1 MARSERPAWNPI
13 QAVAQAIA
21 DGEPWILAWTLH
33 SATSYRR
40 LSRETGIPD
49 HRLDDIYQGAAPGRS
64 ELAALASAWKV
75 DLDDVMRTLPGETPA
90 Q

>member
-1 MARSERPAWNPI
+1 MARPERTGWNPL

-33 SATSYRR
+33 SATAYRR

-49 HRLDDIYQGAAPGRS
+49 HRLDDIYRGAPPHRS
-64 ELAALASAWKV
+64 ELATLARVWKA
-75 DLDDVMRTLPGETPA
+75 DLDDVMLTLPRETPA

>member
-1 MARSERPAWNPI
+1 MARPERPAWNPL

-33 SATSYRR
+33 SATSYRL
-40 LSRETGIPD
+40 LSRQTGIPD
-49 HRLDDIYQGAAPGRS
+49 HRLDDIYRGAAPGPT
-64 ELAALASAWKV
+64 ELTALAKVWKA
-75 DLDDVMRTLPGETPA
+75 DLDDVMLTLPRETPT

>member
-1 MARSERPAWNPI
+1 MARPDRPTWNPL

-49 HRLDDIYQGAAPGRS
+49 YRLDEIYRGARAGRS
-64 ELAALASAWKV
+64 ELAALARVWKA
-75 DLDDVMRTLPGETPA
+75 DLDDVMLTLPRETPA
-90 Q
+90 E

>member
-1 MARSERPAWNPI
+1 MARSERPAWSPL

-33 SATSYRR
+33 SATSYRL

-49 HRLDDIYQGAAPGRS
+49 DRLDEIYRGAAPGRS
-64 ELAALASAWKV
+64 ELAALARVWKA
-75 DLDDVMRTLPGETPA
+75 DLDDVMLTLPRQTPA

>member
-1 MARSERPAWNPI
+1 MARPERTGWNPL

-33 SATSYRR
+33 SATSYRL

-49 HRLDDIYQGAAPGRS
+49 HRLDEIYRGAAPGRS
-64 ELAALASAWKV
+64 ELAALARVWKA
-75 DLDDVMRTLPGETPA
+75 DLDDVMLTLPRETPA

>member
-1 MARSERPAWNPI
+1 MAWPERTGWNPL
-13 QAVAQAIA
+13 QAVAQVIA

-33 SATSYRR
+33 SATAYRR

-49 HRLDDIYQGAAPGRS
+49 HRLDDIYRGAPPRPA
-64 ELAALASAWKV
+64 ELAALAGVWKV
-75 DLDDVMRTLPGETPA
+75 DLDDVMLTLPRETPA

>member
-1 MARSERPAWNPI
+1 MARSQRTGWNPL

-49 HRLDDIYQGAAPGRS
+49 YRLDDIYRGVPPGRS
-64 ELAALASAWKV
+64 ELAALARVWKV
-75 DLDDVMRTLPGETPA
+75 DLDEVMLTLPPGTAVE
-90 Q
+90 